1 MPYFF
6 AIGDAM
12 EKEKAK
18 RKEKEKTKEKAKE
31 KEVEQEESKF
41 KRFVKEYV
49 PYIVLL
55 IAILLFK
62 KFVYSPVYVS
72 GESMMST
79 LHDGDIM
86 ILDIIGYQHSE
97 LKRFD
102 IVVVNSGRELIIKR
116 VIGLPGETIE
126 YKDNQLYVN
135 GEIVEDNYGSSPTDD
150 FSVTVPKNKYF
161 VLGDNRNN
169 SMDSRF
175 FGPFSRKQIMGK
187 TSFVVF
193 PFRRFGN
200 KD

>member
-1 MPYFF
+1 MKKEKDV
-6 AIGDAM
+6 AKET
-12 EKEKAK
+12 EKEP
-18 RKEKEKTKEKAKE
+18 EL
-31 KEVEQEESKF
+31 EESKF
-41 KRFVKEYV
+41 KKFIKEYV
-49 PYIVLL
+49 PYIVVL

-86 ILDIIGYQHSE
+86 ILDIIGYRHSE

-102 IVVVNSGRELIIKR
+102 IVVVNNGRELIIKR
-116 VIGLPGETIE
+116 VVGLPGENIE

-135 GEIVEDNYGSSPTDD
+135 GKEVDDHYGSSDTEN
-150 FSVTVPKNKYF
+150 FKVKVPKNSYF
-161 VLGDNRNN
+161 VLGDNRSN

-175 FGPFSRKQIMGK
+175 FGSFSRKQIMGK

-193 PFRRFGN
+193 PFARFGN